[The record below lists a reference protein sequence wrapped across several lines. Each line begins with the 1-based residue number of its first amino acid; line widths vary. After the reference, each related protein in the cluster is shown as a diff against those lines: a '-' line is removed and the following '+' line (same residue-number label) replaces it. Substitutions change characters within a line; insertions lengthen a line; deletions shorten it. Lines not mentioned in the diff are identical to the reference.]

1 MWAGAEPEAGSI
13 IHACSPA
20 AGANQCLIT
29 PIVTLPTHIA
39 QRERERERERVRE
52 WRQREE
58 RTIEREGD
66 GEREGWIE

>member
-39 QRERERERERVRE
+39 QRERERERVRE